1 MLNFTANSF
10 VFPDLHIPSNAIAE
24 QYQQRYPNIINSCR
38 DCYRISLE
46 NAHIK
51 DIYID
56 AIYQNGSDD
65 DSRFN
70 EIVFLTISLERI
82 TIHKDLYKIAE
93 QIFRTIMRQCCIVF
107 KYSYRN
113 QILSKIAVCSV
124 NAGRRDIEQNIID
137 ELIVTNWI
145 YETGNISEI
154 QSCITTINQ
163 ILQNTEESK
172 TMYADIKDALSEIK
186 SYRQFGTREEYISNN
201 ISRQKL
207 DNIISY
213 IATCEPSELTLSTD
227 MNSVVQ
233 ENVIALNY
241 GDRLLY
247 EKLSVWRA
255 LNLLGVPRTILDR
268 QNIID
273 FEDLSLRVDDFCN
286 DRVITVD
293 QFTNGSL
300 SPYDLRF
307 AATTQKE
314 EIERQNHIASEYR
327 QQEEFDN
334 AIDSSVTSRPYTMSN
349 EDKSALIQEAEK
361 GNHIAQYKLA
371 TYYKQGICGFEQ
383 NDDKYIFYLQKATKG
398 SDTKILEELS
408 EYYFTHKEIEKAIDC
423 MADFYKRNEPL
434 CIKCDFINNLY
445 NQNKLTKVDLMQ
457 ISEYLLSKVRNS
469 YFFRTFYNA
478 LKHSVQWIND
488 IEDRISRVQEQS
500 LHTIPVSGTASQK
513 EYLAKFCYEKMPAW
527 LAEFD
532 GTSDI
537 NLSDFFSSRNVFY
550 PGSGTDAHPIEIFG
564 GSHSAH
570 CFVYADYLISK
581 NELLSELKNNL
592 IPGYSIF
599 YQKEYEVSSLFNLFQ
614 DSYSFIPKGKVSS
627 IASAR
632 DTICPD
638 ITPYLYFTIFKRNS
652 DLEDSYGAERIAL
665 LFCGT
670 DVFPIFDKVY
680 ANGNSEL
687 FGMLVED
694 YEFGLQYEGFGRNS
708 LLNHIAD
715 NAGIYPEF
723 LLAKE
728 TCVWSGY
735 SLISDLGSEG
745 GMYSQKRY
753 LYEKRG

>member
-1 MLNFTANSF
+1 MLNFSTNNF
-10 VFPDLHIPSNAIAE
+10 VFPDLHIAPDAIAA
-24 QYQQRYPNIINSCR
+24 QYQQRYPKIIDNCRSC
-38 DCYRISLE
+38 YQIPLE
-46 NAHIK
+46 TAHIQ
-51 DIYID
+51 DIHVD
-56 AIYQNGSDD
+56 AIYQNGNEEDP
-65 DSRFN
+65 RFN

-113 QILSKIAVCSV
+113 QILSKIAVCSL
-124 NAGRRDIEQNIID
+124 NAGRCDIEKNIID

-163 ILQNTEESK
+163 ILQKSEDSRS
-172 TMYADIKDALSEIK
+172 MYAEIKDELTEIK
-186 SYRQFGTREEYISNN
+186 SYRKFGAREEYIGNN
-201 ISRQKL
+201 ISKEKL

-213 IATCEPSELTLSTD
+213 LATCEPADLALQTD
-227 MNSVVQ
+227 MNCMINES
-233 ENVIALNY
+233 VIALSFGN
-241 GDRLLY
+241 RILY

-255 LNLLGVPRTILDR
+255 LTLLEASQSILDR
-268 QNIID
+268 QSIID
-273 FEDLSLRVDDFCN
+273 FEELSLRVDDFCN
-286 DRVITVD
+286 NRVVTVD
-293 QFTNGSL
+293 QIMKDSL
-300 SPYDLRF
+300 SPYDLQF
-307 AATTQKE
+307 AATTQKNE
-314 EIERQNHIASEYR
+314 MERQKQIDDEDR
-327 QQEEFDN
+327 QQEQFDN
-334 AIDSSVTSRPYTMSN
+334 AIDSSASSQRYSMSD
-349 EDKSALIQEAEK
+349 EDKRSLIQKAEN
-361 GNHIAQYKLA
+361 GNHIAQYNLA
-371 TYYKQGICGFEQ
+371 KYYKQGICGFEQ
-383 NDDKYIFYLQKATKG
+383 NSDKYIYFLQKAAKG
-398 SDTKILEELS
+398 ATPAIMEELS
-408 EYYFTHKEIEKAIDC
+408 EYYFSEKDIKTAIDC
-423 MADFYKRNEPL
+423 MADFYKRNEKL
-434 CIKCDFINNLY
+434 SITCDFINTLY
-445 NQNKLTKVDLMQ
+445 NNNKLTKDDLMR
-457 ISEYLLSKVRNS
+457 ICEYLSPKASSS
-469 YFFRTFYNA
+469 YSFRTFYNA